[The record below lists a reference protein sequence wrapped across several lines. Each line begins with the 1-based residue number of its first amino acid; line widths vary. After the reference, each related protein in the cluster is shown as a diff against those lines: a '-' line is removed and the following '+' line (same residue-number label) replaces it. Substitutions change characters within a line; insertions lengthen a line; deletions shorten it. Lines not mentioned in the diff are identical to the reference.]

1 MRMMRIERS
10 AEGRQRATR
19 GRMRAGLGLLVLGG
33 LMLLLWPA
41 FDWAVTSAF
50 WLGEGPQACP
60 DKSGACWPFIRERF
74 GQIMYGAYP
83 EAERWRVNLG
93 LGLGAL
99 LLVPLILLPL
109 RRKAAWI
116 GGFLLLYPMAALA
129 LFAGGVFGLEPVGT
143 SAWGGLFLTIVV
155 GLFAFTAAFP
165 MGILLALGR
174 QSPIPVVR
182 LLAGIWVEFWR
193 GVPTLV
199 VLFVAVIMLP
209 LFLPVEREIDKLAR
223 ALIALSILMSC
234 YVGESIRGALRSV
247 PRGQYEAARALGMGY
262 WRAHVHVILPQAI
275 RVATPQ
281 ITNIVIGLFKET
293 SLLVVIGLSDLLGV
307 VQSASGDTD
316 WHLSSARATGYL
328 FIALLYW
335 GICFAM
341 SRYSAHL
348 ERRSRLGWAG
358 GATPGAGHG
367 A

>member
-1 MRMMRIERS
+1 MRMTRIERS
-10 AEGRQRATR
+10 GDSRQPATR
-19 GRMRAGLGLLVLGG
+19 GRMGAGLGLLVLGG
-33 LMLLLWPA
+33 LMVLLWPA

-109 RRKAAWI
+109 RRKAVWI

-247 PRGQYEAARALGMGY
+247 PRGQYEAARALGMSY

-281 ITNIVIGLFKET
+281 ITNIVI
-293 SLLVVIGLSDLLGV
+293 
-307 VQSASGDTD
+307 
-316 WHLSSARATGYL
+316 
-328 FIALLYW
+328 
-335 GICFAM
+335 
-341 SRYSAHL
+341 
-348 ERRSRLGWAG
+348 
-358 GATPGAGHG
+358 
-367 A
+367 